1 VDESGC
7 GSRSRSVMRELE
19 KQVSRGDIY
28 PIWGSCG
35 KSRVGRS
42 MGLSLSY
49 DVEWDLW
56 DSLSV
61 FTGLSFSRRISG
73 EKHDLMV

>member
-1 VDESGC
+1 
-7 GSRSRSVMRELE
+7 
-19 KQVSRGDIY
+19 
-28 PIWGSCG
+28 
-35 KSRVGRS
+35 
-42 MGLSLSY
+42 MGMGWSY